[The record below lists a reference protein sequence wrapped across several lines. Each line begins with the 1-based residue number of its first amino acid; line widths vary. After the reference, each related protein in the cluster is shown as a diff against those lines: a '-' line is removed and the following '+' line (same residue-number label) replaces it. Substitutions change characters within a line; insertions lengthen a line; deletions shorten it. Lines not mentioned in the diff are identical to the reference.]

1 MTRFPRSLLVPAIAL
16 LLCGFDRPPDKP
28 QRGMTPQQVRDRL
41 GSPQRIARQI
51 LYHRHREQWIYDR
64 PIAARLLFDCPRG
77 QVPQLLWIQE
87 LADPAGPRP

>member
-1 MTRFPRSLLVPAIAL
+1 MPL
-16 LLCGFDRPPDKP
+16 DKP
-28 QRGMTPQQVRDRL
+28 QRGMTPQQVRDRF

-64 PIAARLLFDCPRG
+64 PIRARLLFDCPRG

-87 LADPAGPRP
+87 FAEPVEPRP